1 MSKSDNTA
9 ETNTAGDDASSLY
22 AGGSQ
27 VTMWLRKLESGDAK
41 SASDLY
47 QHFCS
52 RLQLLVKGQIP
63 THVRATYDQ
72 DDVAVS
78 AFHSLFL
85 GIRERRYQFGNR
97 EDFWRLLM
105 VIAERKIAK
114 RIRYETRDKR
124 DVRRRMANSVFLRLS
139 PDQQDDENA
148 GVKSLPGYEPSPEF
162 ATEVAE
168 TCENLLASLPDDSC
182 RKIALLMLENYTAEQ
197 VAKKLGCSRRTVQRK
212 LLVIRRTWQ
221 DAGGIEIS
229 REKMS
234 QLDDERALD
243 GE

>member
-1 MSKSDNTA
+1 MSESDNTA
-9 ETNTAGDDASSLY
+9 EDKTGADGAACFDAGS
-22 AGGSQ
+22 SQ
-27 VTMWLRKLESGDAK
+27 VTIWLRKLESGDAE
-41 SASDLY
+41 SARDLY

-52 RLQLLVKGQIP
+52 RLQALVSGQIP
-63 THVRATYDQ
+63 THIRATYDH

-85 GIRERRYQFGNR
+85 GVREQRYQFDNR
-97 EDFWRLLM
+97 DDIWRLLM

-124 DVRRRMANSVFLRLS
+124 DIRRRMQDSVFLRRTPEQQAEVLGGVNAL
-139 PDQQDDENA
+139 PD
-148 GVKSLPGYEPSPEF
+148 YEPTPEF

-168 TCENLLASLPDDSC
+168 TCQNLLASLPDDSC

-197 VAKKLGCSRRTVQRK
+197 VAEKLGCSRRTVQRK

-229 REKMS
+229 GEKMS
-234 QLDDERALD
+234 QLDDERASD